1 MNNGDINNLVVSAD
15 EAWGKVTGVE
25 PTDERW
31 GMFSYGDAPGALG
44 GGFGV
49 FAWFDDRAS
58 LLSFVENVLPFSPRG
73 PGNEDPIPVADAVA
87 SIIEDIRRNALSL
100 EQGRQILNKELEGCS
115 QIEWLGTFRELR
127 GGVSPY
133 SRGLIKSFRQNLMD
147 EENFKDVSTDPVAD
161 EELDEFKDYLST
173 YGI

>member
-1 MNNGDINNLVVSAD
+1 MNSLVVSAD
-15 EAWGKVTGVE
+15 EAWGKVTDVE
-25 PTDERW
+25 PTDEHW

-44 GGFGV
+44 GGFGA

-58 LLSFVENVLPFSPRG
+58 LLSFVEDVLPFSPRG

-87 SIIEDIRRNALSL
+87 AVIEDIRRNALPL
-100 EQGRQILNKELEGCS
+100 EQGRQKLNEELVGCS
-115 QIEWLGTFRELR
+115 QIEWWGTFRELR

-133 SRGLIKSFRQNLMD
+133 SRELIKSFRQHIMD
-147 EENFKDVSTDPVAD
+147 EENIKDVSVDPVRD
-161 EELDEFKDYLST
+161 KELDDFKDYIST